1 MSMHDEL
8 IKAAARLSGKGL
20 LNRQGD
26 ALSMRLVGEG
36 KMLFLEPGGVAR
48 SLDLDD
54 PGLGIAAT
62 HARVYQTRADAG
74 AVATLSPR
82 WSLQLA
88 GLGEAMPGIFDE
100 QARHLGHNWAP
111 IMAGQLGEAL
121 ASGGNAGLVDGR
133 LLVLGITRNRLLF
146 NAELFEKC
154 AMAFVLAR
162 LGGGRVSKLPW
173 IVRKVAGGRLLKD
186 EAMAS
191 ACHARGQRSPEPSGY

>member
-1 MSMHDEL
+1 MQDEL
-8 IKAAARLSGKGL
+8 IKAALRLSSKGL
-20 LNRQGD
+20 LNRPGD
-26 ALSMRLVGEG
+26 ALSMRLVGEAR
-36 KMLFLEPGGVAR
+36 MLMLEPGGGVR
-48 SLDLDD
+48 SLSLSD
-54 PGLGIAAT
+54 PGTSIAST
-62 HARVYQTRADAG
+62 HAQVYLARADAG

-88 GLGEAMPGIFDE
+88 GLGEEMPGIFDE
-100 QARHLGHNWAP
+100 QARHLGRNWAP
-111 IMAGQLGEAL
+111 TQVGQLAEAL
-121 ASGGNAGLVDGR
+121 APGGNAGLVEGR

-154 AMAFVLAR
+154 AMAYVLAR
-162 LGGGRVSKLPW
+162 LGGGHVRKLPW

>member
-1 MSMHDEL
+1 MSMQDEL

-26 ALSMRLVGEG
+26 ALSMRLVGESR
-36 KMLFLEPGGVAR
+36 MLILEPGGVVR
-48 SLDLDD
+48 SLDLND
-54 PGLGIAAT
+54 PGTGVAAT
-62 HARVYQTRADAG
+62 HARAYLARSDAG

-88 GLGEAMPGIFDE
+88 GLDEAMPGIFDE
-100 QARHLGHNWAP
+100 QARHLGRNWAP
-111 IMAGQLGEAL
+111 TQAGKLAEAL
-121 ASGGNAGLVDGR
+121 ASGGNAGLVDGH

-154 AMAFVLAR
+154 AMAYVLAR

-173 IVRKVAGGRLLKD
+173 IVRKVAGGRLLRD

-191 ACHARGQRSPEPSGY
+191 ACHAQGQRSPEPSGY